1 MYYKEYTDSVIKETF
16 TEAGEYKINVTV
28 TDLYGNSE
36 DFSGTFM
43 VTGDSN
49 VDEPTKPETPSNDS
63 TLIVSLS
70 VLGGFIVI
78 VGIVVAIVLFRNRK
92 GKK

>member
-1 MYYKEYTDSVIKETF
+1 MLLLQIYMETV
-16 TEAGEYKINVTV
+16 N
-28 TDLYGNSE
+28 
-36 DFSGTFM
+36 FSGTFT

-49 VDEPTKPETPSNDS
+49 VDDPTEPETPNNDL